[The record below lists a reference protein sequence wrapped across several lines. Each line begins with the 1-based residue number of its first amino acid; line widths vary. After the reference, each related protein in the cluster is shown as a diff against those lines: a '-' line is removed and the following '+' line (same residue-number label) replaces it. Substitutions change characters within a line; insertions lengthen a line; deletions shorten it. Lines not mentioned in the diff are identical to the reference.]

1 MYIIYIIY
9 IMWYAAYNIIMYYI
23 LYSVYMCNA
32 NCDEHIS
39 NTMLIVSAPSH
50 TVQ

>member
-1 MYIIYIIY
+1 
-9 IMWYAAYNIIMYYI
+9 MWYAAYNIIMYYI